1 MLKYK
6 EERKEMLVA
15 INELKDIKS
24 ILEERNVTLE
34 ADIKIALGE
43 LERQRSEYQQKMEA
57 IKGII

>member
-1 MLKYK
+1 VLKYK